1 MTLHSGQ
8 GSGMGIAGAELLAR
22 LVAEHDHPSA
32 ALSVWEQRLRP
43 FVTRHQREALRMR
56 YFFMPAHR
64 FGYAARRTLIR
75 RPTPPVGSA
84 RIKSLAN

>member
-1 MTLHSGQ
+1 M
-8 GSGMGIAGAELLAR
+8 
-22 LVAEHDHPSA
+22 
-32 ALSVWEQRLRP
+32 WEQRLRP

-75 RPTPPVGSA
+75 AANTPVGSA
-84 RIKSLAN
+84 LTKTLAN